1 MSEFLQKLL
10 SKAKE
15 KADSLEEEPVD
26 NSLLISQHS
35 ASPKE
40 AHAPRPRPSLKEAHP
55 PKEVSKHPSLKE
67 GASLK
72 AVGRDIDGQQIR
84 ITNNFC
90 FFDRDLF
97 ELCRELK
104 EAELR
109 IYLELFNKTYAV
121 KNFPTNICSCTNSEL
136 TIATGITSSSAFS
149 RAFKL
154 LESKGLIKRLIISR
168 TSNEKSLFRVYLPCE
183 LPGSNSKTKVEPW
196 NTKNDLP

>member
-1 MSEFLQKLL
+1 MSEYLRSVLR
-10 SKAKE
+10 SAKE
-15 KADSLEEEPVD
+15 KADSLEDKAVD
-26 NSLLISQHS
+26 DSLLITDNTT
-35 ASPKE
+35 APKE
-40 AHAPRPRPSLKEAHP
+40 APAQRQRPALKEAHP
-55 PKEVSKHPSLKE
+55 PKEAGKRASLKE

-90 FFDRDLF
+90 FFDRDIF

-121 KNFPTNICSCTNSEL
+121 KKYPTNICSCTNSEL

-154 LESKGLIKRLIISR
+154 LESKGLIRRLVISR
-168 TSNEKSLFRVYLPCE
+168 TSNEKSLFRIYLPCE
-183 LPGSNSKTKVEPW
+183 LPGSNSKTRVEPW
-196 NTKNDLP
+196 NTEDDLP